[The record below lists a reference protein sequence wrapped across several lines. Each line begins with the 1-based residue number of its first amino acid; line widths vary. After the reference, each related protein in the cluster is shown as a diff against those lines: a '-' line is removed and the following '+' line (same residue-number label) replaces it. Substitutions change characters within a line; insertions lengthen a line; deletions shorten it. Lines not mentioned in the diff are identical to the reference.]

1 MKDPVSLKLTFS
13 ARDKVF
19 FSYSEYFI
27 LIMSGHA
34 ANIIQN
40 RWSHYL
46 YSIPTVQGKKCLD
59 SVAADLSWG
68 VELSQDSDSYLSM
81 KRVLVYFSLQLSHP
95 DWLLAFS
102 CWIADWPRLSPSSSV
117 TAGSNS
123 RLWLQQ
129 AQTDLTANILLR
141 QLLLVSLSFV
151 SLEYSFFLRAPPPPQ
166 DPLSPSLLP
175 PKCPYPANPPLLSHL
190 PSLDTAVTH

>member
-46 YSIPTVQGKKCLD
+46 YSIPTVQGKKVFRQCC
-59 SVAADLSWG
+59 S
-68 VELSQDSDSYLSM
+68 
-81 KRVLVYFSLQLSHP
+81 RP
-95 DWLLAFS
+95 LLRGK
-102 CWIADWPRLSPSSSV
+102 IK
-117 TAGSNS
+117 S
-123 RLWLQQ
+123 RLRL
-129 AQTDLTANILLR
+129 LFEHEKSPGLFFFTA
-141 QLLLVSLSFV
+141 
-151 SLEYSFFLRAPPPPQ
+151 
-166 DPLSPSLLP
+166 
-175 PKCPYPANPPLLSHL
+175 
-190 PSLDTAVTH
+190 